1 MSAPY
6 TVRWGI
12 LGPGWIAGEFSKD
25 LVLDPSTRGVTDI
38 KHIVQAAASAT
49 SLERAKTFLS
59 DVGAPNGTAYGSYE
73 ELVADPNV
81 DIIYI
86 ATPHSHHFP
95 QCLLALNAGKPVVC
109 EKPFTVNTEQT
120 RILVELA
127 RKKGLFLMEAVWTR
141 FFPISVQIRSLIK
154 EGRIGEVK
162 RVFADLSMAQAPEEK
177 YDDSHRMV
185 NPDLAGGV
193 LLDLGVYSLTW
204 VYQTLY
210 HTLPAAVKPQSA
222 PTITGTISKYERTGV
237 DAENAVIVK
246 FPNSIGIATS
256 SIRVA
261 ADPEDTNHT
270 AIKIQGTLGE
280 IRVDH
285 PAYAPAGYSII
296 VAGKGAERVE
306 CPVPAGKG
314 MHWEADEAAR
324 CLRDGKLESETMPLE
339 ESLLV
344 MEAMDSVRA
353 QAGFRYPEVIEST
366 EH

>member
-12 LGPGWIAGEFSKD
+12 LGPGWIATVFAKD
-25 LVLDPSTRGVTDI
+25 LVLPPSTRGVTDI
-38 KHIVQAAASAT
+38 HHVVQAVASTT
-49 SLERAKTFLS
+49 SLTRAQAFLA

-81 DIIYI
+81 DIIYV

-95 QCLLALNAGKPVVC
+95 HCLLALNAGKPVLC
-109 EKPFTVNTEQT
+109 EKPFTVNAEQT

-127 RKKGLFLMEAVWTR
+127 RSKGLFMMEAVWTR
-141 FFPISVQIRSLIK
+141 FFPISVQIRDMIK
-154 EGRIGEVK
+154 AGRIGEVR

-193 LLDLGVYSLTW
+193 LLDLGVYALTW

-210 HTLPAAVKPQSA
+210 HPLPAASKPASA
-222 PTITGTISKYERTGV
+222 PTVTGTISRYPRTGV
-237 DAENAVIVK
+237 DAENAVIVQ
-246 FPNSIGIATS
+246 FPDSIGIATS

-261 ADPEDTNHT
+261 SDPEDTNHT

-285 PAYAPAGYSII
+285 PAYAPAGYSV
-296 VAGKGAERVE
+296 VAGGRTERVE
-306 CPVPAGKG
+306 CPVIAGKG

-324 CLRDGKLESETMPLE
+324 CLRDGKLESEIMSLA
-339 ESLLV
+339 ESLLI
-344 MEAMDSVRA
+344 MEAMDTVRK
-353 QAGFRYPEVIEST
+353 QTGFRYPEVIEST